1 MYVVRVVI
9 LDSSGK
15 VKIIKRYTQTPGI
28 FLEQVWFVNV
38 GMTEHTSIENMD
50 RNGLAYIL
58 WYIIV
63 SFQDPELGIRLGL
76 A

>member
-1 MYVVRVVI
+1 M
-9 LDSSGK
+9 
-15 VKIIKRYTQTPGI
+15 
-28 FLEQVWFVNV
+28 EQVWFVNV

-50 RNGLAYIL
+50 RNGLAYI
-58 WYIIV
+58 WYIV